1 MYNIGLNWM
10 CGKDAAYLL
19 ARVGDNKLKVILVGI
34 LVFAVGAMRITRY
47 FGLEKWQVYV
57 YV

>member
-1 MYNIGLNWM
+1 M
-10 CGKDAAYLL
+10 CGKDAAHLL